1 MSQPSDSPVKALRE
15 RALRLL
21 ARREHSRL
29 ELEQKLLRECDD
41 RVAVNALLD
50 ELASSNWQSD
60 ERFAEQLVRSRAG
73 RMGSR
78 RIQQE
83 LKQKGVPPGLI
94 SDELAA
100 VASGDFNAARAL
112 WQKKFGREAEDE
124 KAQARQ
130 IRFLLS
136 RGFDY
141 ELIRRVLRDVG
152 DCD

>member
-1 MSQPSDSPVKALRE
+1 M
-15 RALRLL
+15 RLL

-29 ELEQKLLRECDD
+29 ELEQKLLRVSDD
-41 RVAVNALLD
+41 RAAVSALLD

-83 LKQKGVPPGLI
+83 LKQKGVPPDLI

-100 VASGDFNAARAL
+100 VASDDFDAARAL
-112 WQKKFGREAEDE
+112 WQKKFGREAGDE
-124 KAQARQ
+124 KEQARQ

-141 ELIRRVLRDVG
+141 ELIRKVLRDVG
-152 DCD
+152 ESD

>member
-1 MSQPSDSPVKALRE
+1 MSLPSDSLAKALRE

-29 ELEQKLLRECDD
+29 ELEQKLLRVSND
-41 RVAVNALLD
+41 RAAVGALLD
-50 ELASSNWQSD
+50 ELTSSNWLSD
-60 ERFAEQLVRSRAG
+60 ERFAEQLIRSRAG

-83 LKQKGVPPGLI
+83 LKQKGAPPELI
-94 SDELAA
+94 SEELAA
-100 VASGDFNAARAL
+100 VASGDFDTAHAL
-112 WQKKFGREAEDE
+112 WQKKFGRKAVDE
-124 KAQARQ
+124 KERVRQ

-141 ELIRRVLRDVG
+141 ELIRRVLRSVG